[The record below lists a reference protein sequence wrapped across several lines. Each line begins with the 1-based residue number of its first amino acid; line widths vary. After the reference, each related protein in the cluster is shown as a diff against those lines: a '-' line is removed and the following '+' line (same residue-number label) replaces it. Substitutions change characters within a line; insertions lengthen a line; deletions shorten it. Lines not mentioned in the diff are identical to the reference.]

1 MPQLSRPAPAPATW
15 APGGQQRQPGRRLRR
30 FWRARSL
37 EEAPEQTLELEAERE
52 QRGAAP
58 AATPAWAGG
67 SSSVVDEGF
76 SSNSGSSNGTSGS
89 AGAME
94 RSHLLRMLSVPS
106 ASKPLS
112 PAHARGGGAA
122 GLPTLAEQ
130 GASLGGEAPP
140 PEPSLVVFSGGTA
153 FNSVAGH
160 MRQLT
165 TRIAHVLPVSDDGGS
180 TAEIVR
186 VLGGP
191 AVGDIRSRCLRLADD
206 SDEEARAVRQLLA
219 HRLSSSDS
227 RAAKLEWY
235 SIVEGEGPLWEGIS
249 DAYRDIIRAY
259 LVHFHANIQ
268 RHATKRFDYRGG
280 SVGNFFFAGARI
292 FFRSLE
298 AAIFLFSR
306 VARIPEGSLVLPAIC
321 TDEHIT
327 LGAELA
333 DGSLIV
339 GQHQISHPSS
349 TGSPREVDK
358 TCDEEL
364 QAPIKRIFYLS
375 AEGDTHEHEVA
386 PAPNPRVL
394 TELQRADAVIY
405 GMGSLYTSIFP
416 SLILRGVG
424 ECIAATNVPKIFLL
438 NGALD
443 RETSCCPTRGGPMTA
458 ADMVQA
464 AADALNRRASKRTHR
479 LAFPPSVYVSAVLV
493 PAGSPVAVDTAAL
506 ERLGVRQ
513 ILEVPSVPAPDG
525 RGVHFEPDGLVAAVA
540 TVIAAHRAAAQRAAA
555 ASNGWVGGSPAAAGL
570 TRRNS
575 I

>member
-1 MPQLSRPAPAPATW
+1 
-15 APGGQQRQPGRRLRR
+15 
-30 FWRARSL
+30 
-37 EEAPEQTLELEAERE
+37 
-52 QRGAAP
+52 
-58 AATPAWAGG
+58 
-67 SSSVVDEGF
+67 
-76 SSNSGSSNGTSGS
+76 
-89 AGAME
+89 ME
-94 RSHLLRMLSVPS
+94 SHLLRMLSLPVAQ
-106 ASKPLS
+106 ASSS
-112 PAHARGGGAA
+112 PARGGGPLPALSELQPSSADAA
-122 GLPTLAEQ
+122 
-130 GASLGGEAPP
+130 P

-206 SDEEARAVRQLLA
+206 SDEEARAVRRLLA

-227 RAAKLEWY
+227 AAAKQEWY
-235 SIVEGEGPLWEGIS
+235 GIVEGDDPLWEGIS
-249 DAYRDIIRAY
+249 DAYKHIIRSF
-259 LVHFHANIQ
+259 LVHFHANIM
-268 RHATKRFDYRGG
+268 RHSTKRFDYRGG

-321 TDEHIT
+321 TEEHIT

-349 TGSPREVDK
+349 TDSPRHVDK
-358 TCDEEL
+358 SCDEAL
-364 QAPIKRIFYLS
+364 QAPIQRIFYLS

-386 PAPNPRVL
+386 PAPNPAVL
-394 TELQRADAVIY
+394 TQLQRADAVIY
-405 GMGSLYTSIFP
+405 GMGSLFTSILP
-416 SLILRGVG
+416 SLVLRGVG

-438 NGALD
+438 NGAID
-443 RETSCCPTRGGPMTA
+443 RETSCCSSNAGPLTA

-479 LAFPPSVYVSAVLV
+479 LAFPPSVYVTAVLV
-493 PAGSPVAVDTAAL
+493 PAGSPVVVDRPAL

-513 ILEVPSVPAPDG
+513 ILEVPSLPSPDG
-525 RGVHFEPDGLVAAVA
+525 RGVHYDPDGLVAAVA
-540 TVIAAHRAAAQRAAA
+540 TVIATHRAAMQRQAAQAQH
-555 ASNGWVGGSPAAAGL
+555 GWVVPPPPAGPTGVEL

-575 I
+575 V